1 MKFGMM
7 QVRENDILLRI
18 LEGTLSI
25 TEEMFVYYNKYF
37 IRPYGVASTEQDQKN
52 FKLKK
57 LIKYSLILVKL
68 GMDHY
73 IT

>member
-37 IRPYGVASTEQDQKN
+37 IRP
-52 FKLKK
+52 
-57 LIKYSLILVKL
+57 
-68 GMDHY
+68 
-73 IT
+73 